1 MNQSILFNDDLT
13 FDQKNQCWRMSAIV
27 SGQIITLYFHSL
39 SLNRQIEIDTCTK
52 YDLEEIAELWLDE
65 NEIESDEIHIHMK
78 S

>member
-65 NEIESDEIHIHMK
+65 NEIEGDEIHIHMK